1 MSTTLKRDTGTPLYQ
16 QLANEIK
23 AQVAS
28 GELKENEQ
36 LMTEMELSKA
46 YNISRITVRK
56 ALELLVDEEI
66 LTKRQGIGAFVTGKK
81 LVRSMNTMM
90 GFTQTCEMNGQ
101 KAASRLL
108 FAGLSEARPADI
120 RLFGIKEGDSVI
132 SVRRLRF
139 CDDVPVMIEEVR
151 LRRTF
156 AYLLGED
163 LTASLHKTLAEKG
176 VKLAKGVTPEESQL
190 LGVDEN
196 LALLLQRD
204 EGYDENGEA
213 VYHSKSVVN
222 ADRYSCTITM
232 SA

>member
-1 MSTTLKRDTGTPLYQ
+1 
-16 QLANEIK
+16 
-23 AQVAS
+23 
-28 GELKENEQ
+28 
-36 LMTEMELSKA
+36 MTEMELSKA

-81 LVRSMNTMM
+81 LLRSMNTMM
-90 GFTQTCEMNGQ
+90 SFTQTCEMNGQ
-101 KAASRLL
+101 KATSRLL
-108 FAGLSEARPADI
+108 FAGLSEARPRDI

-156 AYLLGED
+156 AYLLSED
-163 LTASLHKTLAEKG
+163 LSASLHITLAKKG
-176 VKLAKGVTPEESQL
+176 VKLARGTKTIGICYATPEESQL
-190 LGVDEN
+190 LGIGEN

-204 EGYDENGEA
+204 ESYDENGEA
-213 VYHSKSVVN
+213 VYHSKSVIN

-232 SA
+232 FA

>member
-1 MSTTLKRDTGTPLYQ
+1 MSTPLKRDAGIPLYQ
-16 QLANEIK
+16 QLADKIK
-23 AQVAS
+23 DQIAA

-81 LVRSMNTMM
+81 LLRSMNTMM

-101 KAASRLL
+101 KATSRLL
-108 FAGLSEARPADI
+108 FAGLSEARPRDI

-156 AYLLGED
+156 AYLLSED
-163 LTASLHKTLAEKG
+163 LSASLPYNLGEKRCQAG
-176 VKLAKGVTPEESQL
+176 QGHEDDRHL
-190 LGVDEN
+190 LCHPGGEPAFGCRRKSCAAAAARRELRRKRRGCVPQQE
-196 LALLLQRD
+196 RD
-204 EGYDENGEA
+204 
-213 VYHSKSVVN
+213 
-222 ADRYSCTITM
+222 
-232 SA
+232 